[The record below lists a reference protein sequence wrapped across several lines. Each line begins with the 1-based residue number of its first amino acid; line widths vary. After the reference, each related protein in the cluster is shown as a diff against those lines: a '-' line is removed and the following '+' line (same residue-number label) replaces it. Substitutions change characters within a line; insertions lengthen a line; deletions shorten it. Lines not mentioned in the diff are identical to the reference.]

1 MGKWD
6 KYKKN
11 KPENNDSNSVNNG
24 MVKTVINWLITI
36 YPRIKENLGKI
47 RDCEI

>member
-24 MVKTVINWLITI
+24 MVKTVINWYIPTLVNFQVNIDF
-36 YPRIKENLGKI
+36 I
-47 RDCEI
+47 RLFI

>member
-24 MVKTVINWLITI
+24 MVKTVINWYKPTLVNFHVNPYFII
-36 YPRIKENLGKI
+36 LFI
-47 RDCEI
+47 

>member
-24 MVKTVINWLITI
+24 IKIVINCSIRKYATHF
-36 YPRIKENLGKI
+36 KNSHKI
-47 RDCEI
+47 RVK

>member
-24 MVKTVINWLITI
+24 MVKTVINCLTTVFPILLKN
-36 YPRIKENLGKI
+36 PVK
-47 RDCEI
+47 

>member
-1 MGKWD
+1 MGKCD

-24 MVKTVINWLITI
+24 MVKTVINWEMGT
-36 YPRIKENLGKI
+36 Y
-47 RDCEI
+47 

>member
-11 KPENNDSNSVNNG
+11 KPEKNDSNSVNNG
-24 MVKTVINWLITI
+24 MENH
-36 YPRIKENLGKI
+36 IKV
-47 RDCEI
+47 

>member
-24 MVKTVINWLITI
+24 MVKTVINWEITAHDKLPKNLI
-36 YPRIKENLGKI
+36 L
-47 RDCEI
+47 